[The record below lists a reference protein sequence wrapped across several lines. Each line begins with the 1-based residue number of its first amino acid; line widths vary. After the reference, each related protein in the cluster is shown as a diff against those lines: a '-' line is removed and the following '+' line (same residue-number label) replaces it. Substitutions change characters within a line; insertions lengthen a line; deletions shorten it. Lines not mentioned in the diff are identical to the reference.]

1 MRTDDLRFAANAKR
15 AYEQSYSRGPWML
28 ILCLLCLMASLLIW
42 AWWATVEEVTRGT
55 GRVIPSSQL
64 QVVQTLEAGIVREFL
79 VSEGDTV
86 EKDQPLIRIDDT
98 EFSARLGEVRQRWL
112 ALGAEK
118 VRLQAE
124 ANGLGELAFPAQL
137 VADASDKV
145 ESERALFAARRQKRS
160 EEIIILEQQLIQARQ
175 TLVELEARAERLKQ
189 SNKFSAEELKLS
201 ENLKKRGA
209 IPTLE
214 LIKVRRLHAETAGQL
229 AEVRAR
235 VPRERAS
242 VVEAEQRLANAAQT
256 FRTEAREKLVKV
268 RSDLSVVTETIKSAS
283 DRVRRTTLLA
293 PLRGV
298 VNRLNVSSVG
308 AVVTPGKDIV
318 EIVPLD
324 ESLLIEVQIS
334 PRDVAFIRPGQKA
347 NVKLSAY
354 DYTVYGVISGNV
366 ERISADSSTDEDK
379 QSFYRVIVRTK
390 SNQIG
395 PPEAQLS
402 IIPGMVASVD
412 ILTGDHTI
420 LNYLLKPVRKIAGE
434 AFRER

>member
-1 MRTDDLRFAANAKR
+1 MRTDDLRFAANAKH
-15 AYEQSYSRGPWML
+15 AYEKSYSRGPWML
-28 ILCLLCLMASLLIW
+28 ILCLLCLMASLLAW

-64 QVVQTLEAGIVREFL
+64 QVVQTLEPGIVREFL
-79 VSEGDTV
+79 VAEGDTV

-112 ALGAEK
+112 ALSAEE

-124 ANGLGELAFPAQL
+124 ANSLQELAFPAQL
-137 VADASDKV
+137 IADAPDKV
-145 ESERALFAARRQKRS
+145 ESERALFAARRQKRA
-160 EEIIILEQQLIQARQ
+160 EEKTIFEQQLIQARQ
-175 TLVELEARAERLKQ
+175 TLAELEAREQRLQQ
-189 SNKFSAEELKLS
+189 STKFAAEELKLS

-229 AEVRAR
+229 AEARAR

-268 RSDLSVVTETIKSAS
+268 RSDLSVVRETIKSAR

-308 AVVTPGKDIV
+308 AVVSPGKDIV

-402 IIPGMVASVD
+402 IIPGMIASVD

>member
-1 MRTDDLRFAANAKR
+1 MRTDDLRFAANAKH

-28 ILCLLCLMASLLIW
+28 ILCLLCLMASLLVW

-64 QVVQTLEAGIVREFL
+64 QVVQTLEPGIVREFL
-79 VSEGDTV
+79 VAEGDTV
-86 EKDQPLIRIDDT
+86 EKGQPLIRIDDT
-98 EFSARLGEVRQRWL
+98 DFSARLGEVRQRWL
-112 ALGAEK
+112 ALSAEK

-124 ANGLGELAFPAQL
+124 ANSLDELAFPAQL
-137 VADASDKV
+137 VADAPNKV

-189 SNKFSAEELKLS
+189 SNIFSAEELKLS

-235 VPRERAS
+235 VPREQAS

-293 PLRGV
+293 PLRGI
-298 VNRLNVSSVG
+298 VNRLNVSSVS

-354 DYTVYGVISGNV
+354 DYTVYGVIPGNV
-366 ERISADSSTDEDK
+366 EQISADSSTDEDK

>member
-1 MRTDDLRFAANAKR
+1 MRTDDLRFAANAKH

-64 QVVQTLEAGIVREFL
+64 QVVQTLEPGIVREFL

-86 EKDQPLIRIDDT
+86 EKGQPLIRIDDT
-98 EFSARLGEVRQRWL
+98 EFAARLGEVRQRWL
-112 ALGAEK
+112 ALSAEK

-124 ANGLGELAFPAQL
+124 ANSLDELAFPAQL
-137 VADASDKV
+137 VADAPDKV

-189 SNKFSAEELKLS
+189 SNIFSAEELKLS

-235 VPRERAS
+235 VPREQAS

-293 PLRGV
+293 PLRGI

-354 DYTVYGVISGNV
+354 DYTVYGVIPGNV